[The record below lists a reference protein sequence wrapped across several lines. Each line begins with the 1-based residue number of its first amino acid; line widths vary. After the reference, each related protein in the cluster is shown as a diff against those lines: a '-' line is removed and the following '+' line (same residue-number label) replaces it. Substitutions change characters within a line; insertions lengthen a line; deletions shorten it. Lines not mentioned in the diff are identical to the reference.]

1 MYTDIVSLMQG
12 DRGIIEFSY
21 QYPGEF
27 MFHAHKNEFTRL
39 GWQGFF
45 NVTKS

>member
-1 MYTDIVSLMQG
+1 MQG
-12 DRGIIEFSY
+12 DRGIMEFAY
-21 QYPGEF
+21 HFPGEF

-45 NVTKS
+45 NVTKG